1 MADNEVFGT
10 VCVGGGDVR
19 EVRIGGGNPL
29 AVIAGPCAIESESH
43 ALKMASALREITDR
57 VGLPLIYKSCFDK
70 DCRSSPDSF
79 HGCGVDNGLKILEK
93 VRREFGIPVVTDV
106 SNAEWAAPAAE
117 SVDMLQIPAY
127 LCRQTHL
134 LRACARTGKPLHVKK
149 GQFMNPRNMKNSL
162 AKIYREN
169 NRQVVL
175 CDRGTFFGYDD
186 LVNDFRSLQIMREFG
201 TPVCYDAT
209 HSIQQPTGSGSV
221 SQGLR
226 EFIPG
231 LVRAACAMGIDALF
245 MEVHDNPD
253 RALSDPATQLDIR
266 YFENILQQ
274 AKAVSETRNAVVGR
288 YPTEG
293 IN

>member
-1 MADNEVFGT
+1 MSNNDNQV
-10 VCVGGGDVR
+10 VLVGGAEVR
-19 EVRIGGGNPL
+19 EVKIGRGHDL
-29 AVIAGPCAIESESH
+29 AVIAGPCAIENASH
-43 ALKMASALREITDR
+43 AFKMVEEILKITDE

-70 DCRSSPDSF
+70 DCRSSPDSY
-79 HGCGVDNGLKILEK
+79 HGCGIDSGLKILSQI
-93 VRREFGIPVVTDV
+93 RQDFGVPVVTDI
-106 SNAEWAAPAAE
+106 SSAEWAQPTADV
-117 SVDMLQIPAY
+117 VDMLQIPAY

-134 LRACARTGKPLHVKK
+134 LRACAKTGKPLHLKK

-169 NRQVVL
+169 NYQVL
-175 CDRGTFFGYDD
+175 LTDRGTFFGYEE

-209 HSIQQPTGSGSV
+209 HSIQKPTATGSV

-231 LVRAACAMGIDALF
+231 LVRSACAMGIDALF

-253 RALSDPATQLDIR
+253 EALSDPATQLDIR
-266 YFENILQQ
+266 YLKNILLQ
-274 AKAVSETRNAVVGR
+274 AKETSQLQRDTVR
-288 YPTEG
+288 RHPTDG
-293 IN
+293 LC